1 MRQIPKRLLIHSADY
16 YKKPV
21 KDRWGKEGEP
31 NKTLLSFVRIEP
43 SSTIT
48 RDKNNQEIK
57 LSAVLF
63 YDCKN
68 SRPRGLKIAEDDVI
82 IFNGQ
87 QLKVVSV
94 DPCYDEGRLHH
105 YEIGLVRHA

>member
-1 MRQIPKRLLIHSADY
+1 MRQIPKRLLIHSVNFC
-16 YKKPV
+16 KKPV
-21 KDRWGKEGEP
+21 KDSWGKEEEP
-31 NKTLLSFVRIEP
+31 KKTPLSFVRIEP

-68 SRPRGLKIAEDDVI
+68 SRPKDLKIAEDDLIV
-82 IFNGQ
+82 FNGQ
-87 QLKVVSV
+87 KLKVVSV
-94 DPCYDEGRLHH
+94 DPCYDERRLHH

>member
-1 MRQIPKRLLIHSADY
+1 MRQIPKRLLIHSADF

-21 KDRWGKEGEP
+21 KDRWGKEEDHE
-31 NKTLLSFVRIEP
+31 KTPLSFVRIEP

-68 SRPRGLKIAEDDVI
+68 SLPKGLKIAEDDVI
-82 IFNGQ
+82 VFNGQ
-87 QLKVVSV
+87 KLKAVSV
-94 DPCYDEGRLHH
+94 DHCYDDRRLHH